1 MINQNVLNEL
11 IINLKLKHS
20 KIQELLLEHCTDINL
35 EYIQLIL
42 IKIKTSQRNK
52 GYGSAVMSDL
62 LSFADTQNVQIRLY
76 MKDVYELK
84 RLQGFYTK
92 QGFVLIKNSVNK
104 EMVYYPKKI
113 NKK

>member
-11 IINLKLKHS
+11 IFNLKHKHT

-35 EYIQLIL
+35 EYIQLFL

-52 GYGSAVMSDL
+52 GYGSAIMSDL
-62 LSFADTQNVQIRLY
+62 IKFADTENVQIKLY
-76 MKDVYELK
+76 LKDISELK

-92 QGFVLIKNSVNK
+92 QGFILIKNSVNK
-104 EMVYYPKKI
+104 EMIYYPKKI
-113 NKK
+113 KK